1 MVIDSHEHIMF
12 PTKVQLDKM
21 DAAGVDKAILFCSAP
36 HPEKASNLNELETEM
51 NTLYKILA
59 GTNSTEDNMKRLE
72 KNISEIITAI
82 DEYPNRFLGFGSVAL
97 GLGLEETQNWI
108 DSQITAH
115 FLCGI
120 GEFTPGNEQQILQLD
135 VVFQAIRNTRLYPV
149 WVHTFNPVTS
159 SGIKLLMQLCV
170 RYPEVPVIFGH
181 LGGSNWIDVI
191 KFAKEHDNI
200 YLDLSAAFAS
210 IATKMALVELPEK
223 CLYSSD
229 APYGEPYL
237 YKQLIEFVSPSQS
250 IAKMALGENILR
262 LLDSMNLL
270 REK

>member
-12 PTKVQLDKM
+12 PAKVQLDKM
-21 DAAGVDKAILFCSAP
+21 DAAGVDKAILFCSGP
-36 HPEKASNLNELETEM
+36 HPKKAGNLNELEAEM
-51 NTLYKILA
+51 NTLYRILA
-59 GTNSTEDNMKRLE
+59 GANSKEDNIRRLK
-72 KNISEIITAI
+72 KNISEITTAVN
-82 DEYPNRFLGFGSVAL
+82 EYPARFWGFGSVP
-97 GLGLEETQNWI
+97 LELRLKETQDWI

-115 FLCGI
+115 SLCGI

-135 VVFQAIRNTRLYPV
+135 VVFQAIRNTMLYPV
-149 WVHTFNPVTS
+149 WVHTFNPVTRN
-159 SGIKLLMQLCV
+159 GIKLFMQLCIK
-170 RYPEVPVIFGH
+170 YPEVPVIFGH

-210 IATKMALVELPEK
+210 AATKMALIELPEK

-237 YKQLIEFVSPSQS
+237 YRQLVEFVSPSQS
-250 IAKMALGENILR
+250 IAKMALGENISR
-262 LLDSMNLL
+262 LLDSMNLI
-270 REK
+270 

>member
-1 MVIDSHEHIMF
+1 MVIVSHEHIMF
-12 PTKVQLDKM
+12 PAKVQLDKM
-21 DAAGVDKAILFCSAP
+21 DAAGVDKAILFCSGP
-36 HPEKASNLNELETEM
+36 HPEKAGNLNELEAEM
-51 NTLYKILA
+51 NTLYRILA
-59 GTNSTEDNMKRLE
+59 GANSKEDNIRRLK
-72 KNISEIITAI
+72 KNISEITTAVN
-82 DEYPNRFLGFGSVAL
+82 EYPARFWGFGSVP
-97 GLGLEETQNWI
+97 LELRLKETQDWI

-115 FLCGI
+115 SLCGI

-149 WVHTFNPVTS
+149 WVHTFNPVTRN
-159 SGIKLLMQLCV
+159 GIKLFMQLCIK
-170 RYPEVPVIFGH
+170 YPEVPVIFGH

-210 IATKMALVELPEK
+210 AATKMALIELPEK

-237 YKQLIEFVSPSQS
+237 YRQLVEFVSPSQS
-250 IAKMALGENILR
+250 IAKMALGENISR
-262 LLDSMNLL
+262 LLDSMNLI
-270 REK
+270 